1 MTETPRSSTKLPVL
15 PVKAT
20 TGSSSFQ
27 KPVQRRETYK
37 FNVLHLWQAFCRKW
51 WQAILFGI
59 VLAALIGPLIW
70 LVVPLANPTVYT
82 RVQFVERA
90 AGNWQGHPDPPIHR
104 QTQILLIKD
113 PVILTAVLRRQDV
126 AGLSVIK
133 EQPEPEEWLMK
144 ELRVDFPSG
153 PELMQFS
160 MNGDRPQ
167 ELKVIVSAV
176 RDEYL
181 SNYGSNT
188 IKDRQNRL
196 STLIENDDKAKRS
209 IKVLYEK
216 FIESAEAGKEVNQE
230 TINLKHKINAE
241 LLEQTKKEIIR
252 TQADLRQYRTDL
264 RFMQE
269 NSTAKSNPS
278 NKFVEDL
285 INKHPTLQPLLIE
298 YAETEEL
305 MRRTKEAAPSNPR
318 VASLQK
324 ELDEIRKKIDAR
336 KVSLHPEIVAG
347 IRSKSQTD
355 QELYLETIKHRI
367 SQLEDSEKV
376 LMEDANRLNK
386 QSEKLNTATILVE
399 EERQQIQVLESIRIR
414 LATAI
419 EQLRAEINTT
429 PDRIRPIND
438 VVVTFSEKYSNKI
451 RLTIVGT
458 IGALLAG
465 IFLVAFWES
474 RSRRITT
481 SEEVL
486 DHFGMNVVGTVPAPP
501 KRMGLAL
508 SKADDDAWQNVL
520 TESVDAFRTQLVFR
534 ARNHSHQVIMVSS
547 ADSGEGKTSL
557 ACHLALS
564 LARSGQKTLL
574 IDADLRNPTVNHLFE
589 IPLEPG
595 LSEVILGTKSAN
607 ETIQR
612 STSPGLWILPAGR
625 CSRRVVELLAQDTLK
640 NLFGDLRNEFDFIIV
655 DSSPIL
661 LVADPLLIAQQS
673 DGVVFSIMHQVSKFT
688 AIRDA
693 VEKLTS
699 LNVQT
704 LGAVMN
710 GTKPYQGYKNR
721 KYAYRT
727 MNEN

>member
-1 MTETPRSSTKLPVL
+1 MTDTPKSSTKLPVV
-15 PVKAT
+15 PVKVT
-20 TGSSSFQ
+20 TGSSSFD
-27 KPVQRRETYK
+27 KTVRRRETYK
-37 FNVLHLWQAFCRKW
+37 FNALHLWQAFCRKW
-51 WQAILFGI
+51 WQASLFGI
-59 VLAALIGPLIW
+59 VLATLLGPLIW
-70 LVVPLANPTVYT
+70 LIVPLTNPTVYT
-82 RVQFVERA
+82 RVQFIEKA

-104 QTQILLIKD
+104 QTQVLLIKD
-113 PVILTAVLRRQDV
+113 PVILTAVLRRPDV

-144 ELRVDFPSG
+144 VLRVDFPSG

-160 MNGDRPQ
+160 ISGDRPQ

-188 IKDRQNRL
+188 QKDRQLRL
-196 STLIENDDKAKRS
+196 KNLRDIDEKAKRD

-216 FIESAEAGKEVNQE
+216 LIANAEAGKEVNQD

-241 LLEQTKKEIIR
+241 MLEYTKKEIIKTR
-252 TQADLRQYRTDL
+252 ADLRQYRADL
-264 RFMQE
+264 RFAQ
-269 NSTAKSNPS
+269 SNPAAKAVPS
-278 NKFVEDL
+278 YKLIEDMMS
-285 INKHPTLQPLLIE
+285 KHPAIQPMLKE
-298 YAETEEL
+298 YVENEEL
-305 MRRTKEAAPSNPR
+305 MRRFKETAPSNPR
-318 VASLQK
+318 VATLQK
-324 ELDEIRKKIDAR
+324 ELDEIRQKIEAKKTA
-336 KVSLHPEIVAG
+336 LHPEIIAELKY
-347 IRSKSQTD
+347 KSQVD
-355 QELYLETIKHRI
+355 QAAYQETIKHRI
-367 SQLEDSEKV
+367 SQLEETEKT
-376 LMEDANRLNK
+376 LNESADTLVK
-386 QSEKLNTATILVE
+386 QSEKLNSAIILVE
-399 EERQQIQVLESIRIR
+399 EERQQISVLENIRAG
-414 LATAI
+414 LARTI
-419 EQLRAEINTT
+419 EQLQAETNA
-429 PDRIRPIND
+429 PDRIRAVND
-438 VVVTFSEKYSNKI
+438 VVTTSAERYSNKI
-451 RLTIVGT
+451 RLSVVGSL
-458 IGALLAG
+458 GSLLAG

-474 RSRRITT
+474 RSRRVTT

-501 KRMGLAL
+501 KRMGLSF

-574 IDADLRNPTVNHLFE
+574 VDADLRNPTINQLFE

-595 LSEVILGTKSAN
+595 LSEVILGTMTVN

-612 STSPGLWILPAGR
+612 SSSPGLWILPAGR
-625 CSRRVVELLAQDTLK
+625 CTRRVVELLAQDSLKTL
-640 NLFGDLRNEFDFIIV
+640 FTELRHEFDFIIV

-710 GTKPYQGYKNR
+710 GTKPYPGYKNR